1 MTFREFYQKILMLN
15 IADYENLTLDLNINI
30 VILALGIGIAI
41 AVAASGVFRS
51 TIFTLIKQLTRH
63 EASSPATAKTLSSMS
78 LTDKRFIRALK
89 SLSQVKAM
97 VAYVGEPAE
106 IKNKKYHSKNA
117 LTEEAIEPQESEN
130 ENGKEKIDSEAV
142 EIDSENTLFYLR
154 ESGADR
160 AKKVLERYDAS
171 FIGSIIFA
179 SVILVIAVCVMFL
192 VPSILELLNS
202 IVGAI

>member
-63 EASSPATAKTLSSMS
+63 EANSPATAKTLSSMS
-78 LTDKRFIRALK
+78 LTDKRFIRALS
-89 SLSQVKAM
+89 SLSQVKSM

-106 IKNKKYHSKNA
+106 IKNKKYHNKNA
-117 LTEEAIEPQESEN
+117 LEDEATESGESAN
-130 ENGKEKIDSEAV
+130 ENSEEKLDNGAVAIDP
-142 EIDSENTLFYLR
+142 DNTLFYLK
-154 ESGADR
+154 ESGSDR

-179 SVILVIAVCVMFL
+179 SVILVIAVCAMFL

>member
-41 AVAASGVFRS
+41 AVAASGVLRS

-63 EASSPATAKTLSSMS
+63 EANSPETAKTLSSMS
-78 LTDKRFIRALK
+78 LTKKRFVRALS

-117 LTEEAIEPQESEN
+117 LAEEAIEPHESEN
-130 ENGKEKIDSEAV
+130 ENGEEKIDSEAV
-142 EIDSENTLFYLR
+142 EINSESTLFYLK

-160 AKKVLERYDAS
+160 TKKVLERYDAS

-179 SVILVIAVCVMFL
+179 SVILVIAVCAMFL